1 MYFLHVLNTP
11 SDKRRPDHIW
21 RLLVLM
27 VVFHCIKNDTILYS
41 TSYKPRKMRVQ
52 TVNTY
57 IKLQP
62 HGYKQ
67 VKDYILRAA
76 FKKIIIMLV
85 SKFVGD

>member
-1 MYFLHVLNTP
+1 
-11 SDKRRPDHIW
+11 
-21 RLLVLM
+21 
-27 VVFHCIKNDTILYS
+27 
-41 TSYKPRKMRVQ
+41 MRVQ

-85 SKFVGD
+85 SKFVGDWP